1 MQAMQNMIPFSPW
14 KLNHRKRSK
23 SLRFFIQKCLSN
35 VFIIRK
41 RTSRRVK
48 RKSIWIEQIPRKS
61 PFSFGAVQ
69 KNAALHPIRKMK
81 RPISHLLALSP
92 FYDASL
98 FSSHTYIWLWNYYGC
113 WAFFFPPK
121 SISFYGDTCGGGGRT
136 WYQTLY
142 LPKQKGVVAQNSI
155 LCSETSFNGYFL
167 AKSKWWL

>member
-61 PFSFGAVQ
+61 PFSFGAVR

-98 FSSHTYIWLWNYYGC
+98 FSSHPYIWLWYYYGC

-142 LPKQKGVVAQNSI
+142 LPKQKGVAQNSI